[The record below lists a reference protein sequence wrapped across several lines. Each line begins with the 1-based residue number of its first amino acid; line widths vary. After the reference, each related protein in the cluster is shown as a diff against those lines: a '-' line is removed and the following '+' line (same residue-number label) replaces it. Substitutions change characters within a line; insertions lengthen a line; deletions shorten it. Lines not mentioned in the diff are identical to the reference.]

1 MAENSGL
8 GGATPD
14 TQDSG
19 LLIEPRPLSVDELA
33 KRQDQ
38 MKENIAAV
46 QSGNNS
52 GGDPDDPYASIREN
66 IEAAQSANP
75 STQMSTPGSNT
86 NESDGGSSSNEQNQP
101 QHNPQQPQHETLPE
115 DSAYAGMP
123 RTSGQSPLSLIHI

>member
-8 GGATPD
+8 GGATPES
-14 TQDSG
+14 QDSG

-38 MKENIAAV
+38 MKENIAAA
-46 QSGNNS
+46 QSGNSNS

-123 RTSGQSPLSLIHI
+123 LSLIHI